1 MRLFPLRI
9 ELANVVAVQRAHDAD
24 PREHHRAAEV
34 GDQDQ
39 RLDGGLPFR
48 QSRFLL
54 WQIGYVGRRVLQRQQ
69 LPAIRQRDRIIEA
82 GAPGHYR

>member
-1 MRLFPLRI
+1 MRVFPIGI

-24 PREHHRAAEV
+24 PGEHRGAAEV

-48 QSRFLL
+48 KGGLAVRQA
-54 WQIGYVGRRVLQRQQ
+54 GDEGRRVAQGDE
-69 LPAIRQRDRIIEA
+69 LPTAW
-82 GAPGHYR
+82 